1 MALLTKGEI
10 AALSTQER
18 LTLIDE
24 LWESLEAPLAAMT
37 RVEAEIPDWQCR
49 VLDERLHDLEKFPG
63 DDVSLAEARNQSLL

>member
-1 MALLTKGEI
+1 M
-10 AALSTQER
+10 
-18 LTLIDE
+18 
-24 LWESLEAPLAAMT
+24 ESLEAPLAAMT